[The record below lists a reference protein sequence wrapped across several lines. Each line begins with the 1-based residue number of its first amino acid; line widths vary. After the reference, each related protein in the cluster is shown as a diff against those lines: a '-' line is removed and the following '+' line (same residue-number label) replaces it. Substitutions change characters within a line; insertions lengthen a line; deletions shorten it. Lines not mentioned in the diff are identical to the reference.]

1 MSGIPLFSSPA
12 SSLLAAPLHSLSPH
26 VTPLHSSPFVPVGG
40 GEVAAAEFSVKGV
53 KGRIDRSVTVFTV
66 NAVESN
72 IHHIPSRTLG
82 KKDEE
87 GERRMK
93 KEEEGGRRRKKESNT
108 GGCQYVIS
116 CHSAQRNVYPSKY
129 NTRPNTHTQ
138 RAANT
143 STVYTPLLSSVS
155 LTLCLSFTLSLCLSV
170 SLPLRYAP
178 PWDANRLRI
187 DDTGP
192 TPPTAKSRP
201 LREGDESSIAV
212 STAEGA
218 D

>member
-87 GERRMK
+87 GERRRK
-93 KEEEGGRRRKKESNT
+93 KEEEGGRRRSIT
-108 GGCQYVIS
+108 VGVS
-116 CHSAQRNVYPSKY
+116 TSSHVTVHSAMYTHQSITPDT
-129 NTRPNTHTQ
+129 TRINNAQ
-138 RAANT
+138 QQ
-143 STVYTPLLSSVS
+143 YTLHSSPLIS
-155 LTLCLSFTLSLCLSV
+155 SFTLTLCLSV
-170 SLPLRYAP
+170 SLSLCLSSSSLRTPLGR
-178 PWDANRLRI
+178 
-187 DDTGP
+187 
-192 TPPTAKSRP
+192 
-201 LREGDESSIAV
+201 
-212 STAEGA
+212 
-218 D
+218 